1 MTIKKTGKNSDLR
14 EIIQDWRQRGLK
26 IGFVPT
32 MGALHK
38 GHLSLV
44 RQIQETAERVV
55 VSIFVN
61 PTQFGEG
68 EDFEAYPRDEKAD
81 LAKLEGAGADLV
93 YLPGVRDVYPN
104 GAVSDLKAGNLG
116 APLCGKFRPGHFD
129 GVASVVARLFHL
141 VTPDVAIFGEKDFQQ
156 LQVIKAMTKAEGFQI
171 KILSAPTIRED
182 DGLAFSS
189 RNAYLSENQRKIA
202 GHLPA
207 LMRDLITR
215 AKRGGALPALEKE
228 GENALLEAGFNS
240 VDYLEFRQA
249 VDLKRPEKID
259 KATRLFAAA
268 RLGKTRLIDNMAVFD

>member
-1 MTIKKTGKNSDLR
+1 
-14 EIIQDWRQRGLK
+14 
-26 IGFVPT
+26 

-81 LAKLEGAGADLV
+81 LEKLEGAGADLV